1 MMQTTAQIGESAG
14 RVWQLLNTTG
24 ALPVSTLPKELGE
37 KAPLVH
43 QALGWLAREGKIEY
57 MMEGKKT
64 IVKLVG
70 T

>member
-1 MMQTTAQIGESAG
+1 MQATARIGETAG
-14 RVWQLLNTTG
+14 RVWQLLNTKG
-24 ALPVSTLPKELGE
+24 ALSVSQLPKELNE

-57 MMEGKKT
+57 TVEGKKT

-70 T
+70 Q